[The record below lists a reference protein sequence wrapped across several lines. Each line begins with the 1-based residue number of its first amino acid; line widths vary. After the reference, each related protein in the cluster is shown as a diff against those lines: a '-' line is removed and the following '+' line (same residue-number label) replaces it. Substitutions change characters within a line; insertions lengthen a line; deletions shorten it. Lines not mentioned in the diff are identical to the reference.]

1 MQPNVPRPHMC
12 GGAGQMIS
20 LTRDLYAETARG
32 RFDGRPAG
40 YSGVFPSNFG
50 ISGMQKGQRVTPRL
64 VREGCVFV

>member
-1 MQPNVPRPHMC
+1 
-12 GGAGQMIS
+12 MIS